1 MATAHFFGLKYPL
14 LFVYWNTPYY
24 SYQDMIISFAVLAY
38 VGLFYLASRS
48 REASVVACLVIV
60 LTAIGLAAVN
70 LSDDLRQV
78 MEPGQSTWPYWL
90 QTGLIAAYAATLVI
104 LTWRD
109 YRA

>member
-1 MATAHFFGLKYPL
+1 
-14 LFVYWNTPYY
+14 
-24 SYQDMIISFAVLAY
+24 
-38 VGLFYLASRS
+38 
-48 REASVVACLVIV
+48 VIV

-90 QTGLIAAYAATLVI
+90 QTGLIAAYSATLVI

-109 YRA
+109 HRA